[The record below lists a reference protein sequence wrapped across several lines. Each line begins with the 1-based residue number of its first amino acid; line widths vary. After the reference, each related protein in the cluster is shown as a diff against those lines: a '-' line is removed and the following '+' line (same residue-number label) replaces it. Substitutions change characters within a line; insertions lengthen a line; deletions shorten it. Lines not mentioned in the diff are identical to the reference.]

1 MNRLGDPDEARAH
14 LIAAATADM
23 PVTYAGILELL
34 GFSFSR
40 PLVRH
45 LCALLA
51 EVDRRAEA
59 AGEPPL
65 AAYVVRQSDG
75 LPGQGWWIGT
85 AKAHD
90 YKGLWEGPEA
100 RAFVVAR
107 QQEAHRYWSK
117 KGQGA
122 R

>member
-1 MNRLGDPDEARAH
+1 MNRLGDPDEARVH
-14 LIAAATADM
+14 LIAAAKADM
-23 PVTYAGILELL
+23 PLTYAGILELL

-51 EVDRRAEA
+51 ELDRRAEA
-59 AGEPPL
+59 AGEPAL

-90 YKGLWEGPEA
+90 YAGPWEGPEA
-100 RAFVVAR
+100 RAFVTER
-107 QQEAHRYWSK
+107 QQDAHRYWSNLGRAK
-117 KGQGA
+117 